1 MNQNNAELLG
11 ATASAALTVLVLV
24 GLAVRYV
31 LLPWLREH
39 LITPLLQRLD
49 AIAQRVEGV
58 TSDLKV
64 ASGMYEGHI
73 TRSAEE
79 WGRLWDAIHELRD
92 QLTTT
97 RRRRRRA
104 HHQPTHREDN
114 HP

>member
-1 MNQNNAELLG
+1 MNQNTAELLG
-11 ATASAALTVLVLV
+11 ATATAALAVLALV

-49 AIAQRVEGV
+49 AIAKRVEGV

-73 TRSAEE
+73 TRSSDE
-79 WGRLWDAIHELRD
+79 WARLWDAIHELRD
-92 QLTTT
+92 QVTATQA
-97 RRRRRRA
+97 RRRRRHR
-104 HHQPTHREDN
+104 HQPTHREDN
-114 HP
+114 P